1 MLLAF
6 ATQSTTDFHQRF
18 ESYKTVVEGQDGSGR
33 QEAANGIEIANHSGV
48 RVLAIDESKLNGR
61 GNAGGRQVRRTGFKG
76 LYLVDVGS
84 GYL

>member
-6 ATQSTTDFHQRF
+6 VTQSTADFHKSF
-18 ESYKTVVEGQDGSGR
+18 KSHKTVVEGQDRSGR

-48 RVLAIDESKLNGR
+48 RVLAIDKSKLNGR

-76 LYLVDVGS
+76 LYLADVS
-84 GYL
+84 LRYL